1 MSTRRALGLPLVFMR
16 IDCEHHSNISSF
28 EIDTNHRNIAETT
41 FTVVKKVWRNTS
53 SKEVS
58 KSSEGNQTQTD
69 SV

>member
-1 MSTRRALGLPLVFMR
+1 MLLFMR

-28 EIDTNHRNIAETT
+28 EIDTNYRNIAETT
-41 FTVVKKVWRNTS
+41 FTVVKKVWRNTLG
-53 SKEVS
+53 KEVS

>member
-1 MSTRRALGLPLVFMR
+1 MR

-28 EIDTNHRNIAETT
+28 EIDTNNRNIAETT

-53 SKEVS
+53 GKEVS